1 MAYKYELNDAG
12 IENLEE
18 EEEAARGGGDQ
29 ADDDSGREGE
39 WAGEAAGGGPT
50 HHVDTGEGFEIPAA
64 VQAFLQADE
73 LSVIPVRLHWVR
85 LLPPMAAFGGG
96 LLAAAALSIWGN
108 MAGWAHPP
116 VMRLIWFTWVIGA
129 AWAVYRW
136 LTWRGT
142 WFVITG
148 YRIMLI
154 RAAWTGRRHV
164 EMLPLTKI
172 RDLGYDQDT
181 GGRIFR
187 YATFTFASLGTGRAL
202 SSVRYIPEPEWMY
215 QRLSELSMSE
225 QDRKA
230 IRRKKPAR

>member
-1 MAYKYELNDAG
+1 MAYKYELNDAD
-12 IENLEE
+12 IENLE

-29 ADDDSGREGE
+29 ADDDNSPE
-39 WAGEAAGGGPT
+39 WAGEASGGGPA
-50 HHVDTGEGFEIPAA
+50 HHVDTGDGFEIPAA

-73 LSVIPVRLHWVR
+73 LSVIPVRLHWVQ
-85 LLPPMAAFGGG
+85 LLLPMAAFGGG
-96 LLAAAALSIWGN
+96 LLAAIALNGWGYE
-108 MAGWAHPP
+108 AGWATGP
-116 VMRLIWFTWVIGA
+116 VVHLIWITWVIGA

-164 EMLPLTKI
+164 DMLPLTKI
-172 RDLGYDQDT
+172 RDLGYDQDA
-181 GGRIFR
+181 GGRVFR

-202 SSVRYIPEPEWMY
+202 GCVRYIPEPEWMY

-230 IRRKKPAR
+230 IRRKKPAQ